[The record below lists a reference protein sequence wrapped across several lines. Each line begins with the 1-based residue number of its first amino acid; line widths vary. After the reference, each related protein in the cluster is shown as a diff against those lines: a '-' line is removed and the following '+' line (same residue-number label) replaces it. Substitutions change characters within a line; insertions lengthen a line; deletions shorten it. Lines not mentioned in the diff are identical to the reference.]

1 MEQGLPST
9 VLIVEDEIMVA
20 VDLADYLTEAG
31 YRHDSSRCGLYPHL
45 RS

>member
-31 YRHDSSRCGLYPHL
+31 YRVIGPSTISLM
-45 RS
+45 RSG